1 MELKYHEPVM
11 LEECMQGLDI
21 QPGGIYVDATFG
33 GGGHSREIISR
44 LKDGRLI
51 VFDQDEDAL
60 QNAIDDKRFLLVQ
73 HNFRYLKNFLRY
85 YKAIPIQGLLA
96 DLGISSHQID
106 VPERGFSHRFD
117 ADLDMRMDKGS
128 ALSARE
134 VINNYTP
141 DKLKS
146 IFMLYGEIENSW
158 KLTQA
163 IIKGR
168 AKVPIN
174 TVEELKQCI
183 MSCMPRGKESKYLSK
198 VFQALRIEV
207 NQELEALKA
216 LLEQSAE
223 VIEKGGRLVI
233 MSYHSLE
240 DRMVK
245 NFMNTGTFSGEADK
259 DEYGNVNKPFK
270 TITRK
275 PIVASDKELELNPRS
290 RSARLRIAEKV

>member
-1 MELKYHEPVM
+1 MQPEYHLPVM
-11 LEECMQGLDI
+11 LAECMEGLNI
-21 QPGGIYVDATFG
+21 QSDGTYVDATFG
-33 GGGHSREIISR
+33 GGGHSKEILAR
-44 LKDGRLI
+44 LKNGKLFG
-51 VFDQDEDAL
+51 FDQDEDAQL
-60 QNAIDDKRFLLVQ
+60 NALDDKRFVLVQ

-85 YKAIPIQGLLA
+85 YKAIPVQGLLA

-117 ADLDMRMDKGS
+117 AELDMRMDKGS
-128 ALSARE
+128 ALSAKE

-141 DKLKS
+141 DKLKN
-146 IFMLYGEIENSW
+146 IFRLYGEIENSW

-168 AKVPIN
+168 AKMPIN
-174 TVEELKQCI
+174 TVEELKLCI
-183 MSCMPRGKESKYLSK
+183 AGCMPRGKESKYLSK
-198 VFQALRIEV
+198 VFQSLRIEV
-207 NQELEALKA
+207 NQELEALEA
-216 LLEQSAE
+216 LLQQSAE

-245 NFMNTGTFSGEADK
+245 NFVNSGNFSGNAEK

-270 TITRK
+270 AITRK
-275 PIVASDKELELNPRS
+275 PLVASEQELELNPRS
-290 RSARLRIAEKV
+290 RSARLRIAERI